1 MSDVTLT
8 ARINAGIVT
17 AMKAKDA
24 GRLGALR
31 MLKAAVM
38 NRGIEKGRDLDDTE
52 VLQVVSQ
59 LVKQR
64 RDSIEQFAAAGR
76 QDLVEKETAELTI
89 LEEFQPPAA
98 SAAEIEAAVS
108 AALVETGA
116 TTPKDMGKVMKAVQ
130 AGLAGKTADGRAVS
144 EAVKARLSSL

>member
-38 NRGIEKGRDLDDTE
+38 NRGIEKGRDLDDAE
-52 VLQVVSQ
+52 VLVVVSQ

-89 LEEFQPPAA
+89 LGEFQPPAA
-98 SAAEIEAAVS
+98 SAVEIEAAVS
-108 AALVETGA
+108 AAIVETGA

>member
-1 MSDVTLT
+1 MSDATLS
-8 ARINAGIVT
+8 AQVNAGIVT
-17 AMKAKDA
+17 AMKARDA

-38 NRGIEKGRDLDDTE
+38 NRGIEKGRDLDDAE

-130 AGLAGKTADGRAVS
+130 AGLAGKTADGRVVS

>member
-1 MSDVTLT
+1 MSDITLT
-8 ARINAGIVT
+8 ARISTLIIT

-24 GRLGALR
+24 GRLGPLR
-31 MLKAAVM
+31 MLKAAIM
-38 NRGIEKGRDLDDTE
+38 NRGVEKGRDLDDTE
-52 VLQVVSQ
+52 VLVVVSQ

>member
-1 MSDVTLT
+1 MSDITLT
-8 ARINAGIVT
+8 ARINTLIIT

-24 GRLGALR
+24 GRLGPLR
-31 MLKAAVM
+31 MLKAAIM
-38 NRGIEKGRDLDDTE
+38 NRGVEKGRDLDDTE

-89 LEEFQPPAA
+89 LGEFQPPAA
-98 SAAEIEAAVS
+98 SAVEIEAA
-108 AALVETGA
+108 
-116 TTPKDMGKVMKAVQ
+116 
-130 AGLAGKTADGRAVS
+130 DGVGGRRRSSPPDRRAPRRPPHRRS
-144 EAVKARLSSL
+144 PGRC